1 MKDKWLVVGVSALVI
16 ALGFWGAKFLYKTE
30 AAKKITAQESSSFVR
45 DHSARMGSENP
56 KVTVVEFLDPE
67 CESCRSV
74 YPGVKEIVKE
84 FEGEVELVVR
94 YAPFHPNSVFA
105 IKILEAARKQ
115 KKYWETLALLF
126 ETQPEWGS
134 HHQPQ
139 PEKIWD
145 FLPQI
150 GLDVDKIRSEMND
163 PKTFDLIELDKE
175 DGRKLG
181 VTGTPTF
188 FVNEKPL
195 EELSMENLRDA
206 IRRELKA
213 RK

>member
-1 MKDKWLVVGVSALVI
+1 
-16 ALGFWGAKFLYKTE
+16 
-30 AAKKITAQESSSFVR
+30 
-45 DHSARMGSENP
+45 
-56 KVTVVEFLDPE
+56 
-67 CESCRSV
+67 
-74 YPGVKEIVKE
+74 
-84 FEGEVELVVR
+84 
-94 YAPFHPNSVFA
+94 
-105 IKILEAARKQ
+105 
-115 KKYWETLALLF
+115 
-126 ETQPEWGS
+126 
-134 HHQPQ
+134 
-139 PEKIWD
+139 
-145 FLPQI
+145 
-150 GLDVDKIRSEMND
+150 MND